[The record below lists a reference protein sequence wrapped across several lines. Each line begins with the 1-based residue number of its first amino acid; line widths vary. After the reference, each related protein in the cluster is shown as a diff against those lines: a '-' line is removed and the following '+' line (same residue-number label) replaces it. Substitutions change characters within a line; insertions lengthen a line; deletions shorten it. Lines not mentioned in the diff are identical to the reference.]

1 MENLY
6 FLLINILSSVAL
18 VALYRILLCNNPL
31 YAVFYMILMFF
42 SLCSILLL
50 FKMDFLAILFLM
62 IYIGAIAVLVLF
74 VVMTFTLDLKIK
86 AVKIAKKRKLFY
98 VFLMVFLLSIAFIDL
113 KYYPENLLN
122 FFPEIILPVNLTNL
136 KLIGL
141 YLYTHIPLNLI
152 LGGILLLVSMVGVIT
167 LTLNKKGYNKR
178 QQLRVQLFRKPTKH
192 FYY

>member
-42 SLCSILLL
+42 SLCSILLI

-98 VFLMVFLLSIAFIDL
+98 VFIMVFLLSIAFIDL

-122 FFPEIILPVNLTNL
+122 YFPEVILPINLTNL

-141 YLYTHIPLNLI
+141 YLYTHAPLILM
-152 LGGILLLVSMVGVIT
+152 LGGILLLVSMIGVIT

-178 QQLRVQLFRKPTKH
+178 QQLRVQLFRKPIKH
-192 FYY
+192 FYC